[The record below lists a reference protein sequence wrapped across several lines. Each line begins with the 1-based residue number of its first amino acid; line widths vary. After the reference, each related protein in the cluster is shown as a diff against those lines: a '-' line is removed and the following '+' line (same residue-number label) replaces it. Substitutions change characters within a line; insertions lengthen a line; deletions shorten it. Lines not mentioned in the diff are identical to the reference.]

1 MGPAQISLIFPSD
14 VLVDKVQIRN
24 VDGGSWDDSS
34 ILQAPEITPELSY
47 HGVATGGDK
56 TDLVEAN
63 ESILFYFTLP
73 KNINPGAVRIF
84 DNEADPKS
92 SAKGMMGGDFRNTI
106 IDMTGN
112 DWFSEV
118 YGKEKANILIKEKVA
133 DFDAVVYPNVITEN
147 KFQVSLKSID
157 EKDGD
162 ILMIVS
168 DNTGKELLRQR
179 NSKMNLEKEHFSI
192 SNVMITQGLIVK
204 FITSKGS
211 ISKRLVSEN

>member
-1 MGPAQISLIFPSD
+1 MKP
-14 VLVDKVQIRN
+14 
-24 VDGGSWDDSS
+24 
-34 ILQAPEITPELSY
+34 T
-47 HGVATGGDK
+47 
-56 TDLVEAN
+56 
-63 ESILFYFTLP
+63 
-73 KNINPGAVRIF
+73 
-84 DNEADPKS
+84 

>member
-1 MGPAQISLIFPSD
+1 
-14 VLVDKVQIRN
+14 
-24 VDGGSWDDSS
+24 
-34 ILQAPEITPELSY
+34 
-47 HGVATGGDK
+47 
-56 TDLVEAN
+56 
-63 ESILFYFTLP
+63 
-73 KNINPGAVRIF
+73 
-84 DNEADPKS
+84 
-92 SAKGMMGGDFRNTI
+92 MMGGDFRNTI